1 MYKEAIMTLG
11 EQISRL
17 RAEKGL
23 SQEKL
28 ANTLRVSRQSGSK
41 WETNVSVPELDKLLK
56 LSEVFGAT
64 LDKLVKGVPSGSNQ
78 AVASA
83 EPAATNNS
91 VPQPA
96 ASAAV
101 SGTQKITDI
110 ILLCFG
116 VLIALLL
123 LFLTGNIGI
132 CILGMPFLLCGLLC
146 LMVKH
151 RAGFWC
157 GWVWFSAVMLYLY
170 LATGIR
176 WTVIFRTVGYDPT
189 QNYIRLAAAWGM
201 FLVILLMVVCTIRSF
216 RCVTIALTRRT
227 GCLLGLGWLFWLAV
241 PPAANAML
249 FQPWGAIL
257 SQPPYPSRVGF
268 EIVWSIY
275 NILRFAAFNA
285 LLVCFFALLRGRRQS
300 VRASKIP
307 HR

>member
-1 MYKEAIMTLG
+1 MTLG

-78 AVASA
+78 AIASA
-83 EPAATNNS
+83 EPAAPNNS

-146 LMVKH
+146 LMVK
-151 RAGFWC
+151 A
-157 GWVWFSAVMLYLY
+157 
-170 LATGIR
+170 
-176 WTVIFRTVGYDPT
+176 
-189 QNYIRLAAAWGM
+189 Q
-201 FLVILLMVVCTIRSF
+201 
-216 RCVTIALTRRT
+216 
-227 GCLLGLGWLFWLAV
+227 
-241 PPAANAML
+241 
-249 FQPWGAIL
+249 
-257 SQPPYPSRVGF
+257 SRV
-268 EIVWSIY
+268 
-275 NILRFAAFNA
+275 
-285 LLVCFFALLRGRRQS
+285 LVRLGMVLSRYAVSLSGYRNSVDSDFPNGRL
-300 VRASKIP
+300 
-307 HR
+307 